1 MIHHVFEKGTSKDV
15 MILLHGTG
23 GNERDLLQL
32 SNYISKEATK
42 IGIRGRILESG
53 MPRYFKRLSPGIFDL
68 ENLIEE
74 THWLHQAIVE
84 LIDEYELD
92 QFRIHVLGYSNGANI
107 ASSLNF
113 HFPSLFKTSMLFHP
127 MKPFEQFDYPNLK
140 DQHIWIGAGKNDPI
154 VPQQQTIDLATIYQK
169 HGAEV
174 EVFGL
179 IVDTKL
185 LKKQSFK
192 HINFFHKKHL
202 TRCFFYCSFGS

>member
-53 MPRYFKRLSPGIFDL
+53 MPRYFKRLSPGVFDL

-74 THWLHQAIVE
+74 THWLYQTIVE
-84 LIDEYELD
+84 LLDQYELK
-92 QFRIHVLGYSNGANI
+92 QYNIHVLGYSNGANI
-107 ASSLNF
+107 ASAINF
-113 HFPSLFKTSMLFHP
+113 FYPTLFRTSILFHP
-127 MKPFEQFDYPNLK
+127 MKPFEQFDYPELHS
-140 DQHIWIGAGKNDPI
+140 QHIFIGAGKNDPI
-154 VPQQQTIDLATIYQK
+154 VSQQQTFDLATIYQK

-174 EVFGL
+174 EVFWSHSGHQITQQAIL
-179 IVDTKL
+179 EAHQFFN
-185 LKKQSFK
+185 KK
-192 HINFFHKKHL
+192 N
-202 TRCFFYCSFGS
+202 T

>member
-53 MPRYFKRLSPGIFDL
+53 MPRYFKRLSPGVFDL

-74 THWLHQAIVE
+74 THWLNQTIVE
-84 LIDEYELD
+84 FLDQYELNTYD
-92 QFRIHVLGYSNGANI
+92 IHVLGYSNGANI
-107 ASSLNF
+107 ASSINF
-113 HFPSLFKTSMLFHP
+113 HYPTLFKTSILFHP
-127 MKPFEQFDYPNLK
+127 MKPFEQFDYPELHS
-140 DQHIWIGAGKNDPI
+140 QHIFIGAGKNDPI

-174 EVFGL
+174 EVFWSHSGHQITQQAIL
-179 IVDTKL
+179 EAHQFFN
-185 LKKQSFK
+185 KK
-192 HINFFHKKHL
+192 N
-202 TRCFFYCSFGS
+202 T